1 MREKTR
7 RVQLSLVFL
16 ILGLVC
22 VLIPFYLVVITSLKD
37 MQQVSRNFFAL
48 PVHPSL
54 KNYSTVLTEK
64 NYFRALFN
72 TVVITG
78 CALLGCIVF
87 LPMCAYPISRKM
99 GSSRLFKILY
109 IVMVAGIFI
118 PLPVKMMPL
127 VSLMSRAKLMNPLG
141 MVLLYLGSATC
152 DGVYLF
158 VGYRASIP
166 KELEEAAYI
175 DGARTP
181 DVFFRVIYPL
191 LKPMISTIV
200 IKNGLWFWNDY
211 LLPSLILTDRD
222 FHTLTL
228 FLDRFKTEY
237 YIDYTLVFAAI
248 LLTMLLYIFM
258 QKQFI
263 GGLTGGAVKG

>member
-54 KNYSTVLTEK
+54 KNYITVLTEK

-99 GSSRLFKILY
+99 GSSHLFKILY

-158 VGYRASIP
+158 VGYLASVP

-200 IKNGLWFWNDY
+200 IKNGLWFWND
-211 LLPSLILTDRD
+211 
-222 FHTLTL
+222 FNTLTL

-248 LLTMLLYIFM
+248 LLTMLPMLLLYIFM

>member
-1 MREKTR
+1 MRPSW
-7 RVQLSLVFL
+7 LYCISAY
-16 ILGLVC
+16 VC
-22 VLIPFYLVVITSLKD
+22 ISHF
-37 MQQVSRNFFAL
+37 Q
-48 PVHPSL
+48 
-54 KNYSTVLTEK
+54 KNWGAAA
-64 NYFRALFN
+64 F
-72 TVVITG
+72 
-78 CALLGCIVF
+78 
-87 LPMCAYPISRKM
+87 
-99 GSSRLFKILY
+99 FKIPLY
-109 IVMVAGIFI
+109 CNGSRHFYSVASKDDAFGFSDE
-118 PLPVKMMPL
+118 PCKAYESPWNGPAL
-127 VSLMSRAKLMNPLG
+127 
-141 MVLLYLGSATC
+141 LGSATC

-158 VGYRASIP
+158 VGYLASIP

-248 LLTMLLYIFM
+248 LLTMLPMLLLYIFM

>member
-1 MREKTR
+1 
-7 RVQLSLVFL
+7 
-16 ILGLVC
+16 
-22 VLIPFYLVVITSLKD
+22 

-54 KNYSTVLTEK
+54 KNYITVLTEK

-78 CALLGCIVF
+78 CALLGCIIF

-141 MVLLYLGSATC
+141 MVLLYLGSSTC

-158 VGYRASIP
+158 VGYLASIP

-248 LLTMLLYIFM
+248 LLTMLPMLLLYIFM